1 MDRRRLLQAIGG
13 TALASLSGLSAQA
26 GGTDPSASGW
36 QNWSKSLPGA
46 AGKVEKPT
54 NMAALKALVSGT
66 EGGVRPVGAGHSW
79 MPLVPS
85 QDTIVSLDHFNAVRE
100 VDTTAHTA
108 WIGAGGRLHDVSPE
122 LAKHGLAFRN
132 LGDIDVQSLAG
143 ATSTATHGTG
153 RNLSCLSAEI
163 LGLRLL
169 TGDGE
174 ELEIS
179 AAQNPALLPAASV
192 ALGSL
197 GVLTEMKMQLVPSYK
212 LHRRV
217 WFMPH
222 DQVMAQADDLW
233 AKHRNFEFMYI
244 PFSGISMCI
253 AHDET
258 QAADTPRAADESD
271 DGVKQLKA
279 LRDYL
284 SWFPALRKRL
294 LALAI
299 SGAPEEN
306 VVGESWNLLSS
317 ERNVLFNEMEYHLPS
332 AVGLEALE
340 EVRAYI
346 EKNRADVFFPFEA
359 RMTQGD
365 ENWLSPFHDGRKIS
379 IAVHCYHQDDY
390 AFLFSDIEP
399 IFRKYGGRPHWG
411 KLNSLTAADFDALY
425 PQWQAFAALRQR
437 LDPQGRFL
445 NPYLRALFA
454 PTT

>member
-1 MDRRRLLQAIGG
+1 
-13 TALASLSGLSAQA
+13 
-26 GGTDPSASGW
+26 
-36 QNWSKSLPGA
+36 
-46 AGKVEKPT
+46 
-54 NMAALKALVSGT
+54 
-66 EGGVRPVGAGHSW
+66 
-79 MPLVPS
+79 
-85 QDTIVSLDHFNAVRE
+85 
-100 VDTTAHTA
+100 
-108 WIGAGGRLHDVSPE
+108 
-122 LAKHGLAFRN
+122 
-132 LGDIDVQSLAG
+132 
-143 ATSTATHGTG
+143 
-153 RNLSCLSAEI
+153 
-163 LGLRLL
+163 
-169 TGDGE
+169 
-174 ELEIS
+174 
-179 AAQNPALLPAASV
+179 
-192 ALGSL
+192 
-197 GVLTEMKMQLVPSYK
+197 
-212 LHRRV
+212 
-217 WFMPH
+217 
-222 DQVMAQADDLW
+222 
-233 AKHRNFEFMYI
+233 MYI

-271 DGVKQLKA
+271 DGIKQLKA